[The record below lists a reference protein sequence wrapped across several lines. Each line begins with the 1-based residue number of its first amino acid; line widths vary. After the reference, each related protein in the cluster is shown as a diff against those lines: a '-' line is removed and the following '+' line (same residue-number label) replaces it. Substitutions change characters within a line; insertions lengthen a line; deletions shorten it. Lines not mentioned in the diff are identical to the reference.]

1 MYGCSKD
8 NSKRE
13 QIFPAIM
20 RTNCNTFAF
29 KDCCFLIQK
38 DREGAS
44 RVIMKLFIDSSL
56 EITQYCELL
65 YTLGIILWSRCRKI
79 RIQTF
84 QFG

>member
-1 MYGCSKD
+1 MYCDFHGHSRKKNCFMYGCSKD
-8 NSKRE
+8 TSKRE

-44 RVIMKLFIDSSL
+44 RVHILLFIDCFM
-56 EITQYCELL
+56 EGTQYHKLL
-65 YTLGIILWSRCRKI
+65 YA
-79 RIQTF
+79 
-84 QFG
+84 